1 MFGRSKQASKMGST
15 VAVIDLGT
23 TKFTCLIG
31 EWVDGA
37 MPAQLSGPLSAPY
50 AGGASISPDMNN
62 NDGHDQGYGQRPLG
76 SVLRII
82 GFGHQRARGMK
93 AGVLIDLDAAENAVR
108 DVVSQAEKM
117 AGHRVENVVV
127 SVSCGR
133 LQSLNYTTS
142 VRLNGNGVRSS
153 HIDEV
158 MVAGR
163 DYAAEDGRAVLHLMP
178 LGYTLDEATGVID
191 PINLVG
197 ELLELDLHAVTAD
210 VSPLKNIALLLERC
224 HLRAARIM
232 ATSYASALAVAD
244 PSEIELGTTVIDIGG
259 GTTKLALFANGY
271 FVHSEAIAV
280 GGDLIS
286 FEIAQALNCPLQ
298 EAERIKVLYGSAFSA
313 GIKLEGT
320 DWDKPIQYSIVGE
333 GQVTEGQISAA
344 QLADI
349 IRPKVQHIL
358 SLVTD
363 RLNNSGFGGHSG
375 QRLILTGG
383 GSQLNGLAEFA
394 SEIFSKPVRLGAPPA
409 LTGLPSEMLG
419 GAFSSS
425 IGLFEALQRYDL
437 ADEFTMKVA
446 RGQHQGGYWS
456 RMGAWLKDSF

>member
-1 MFGRSKQASKMGST
+1 MPT
-15 VAVIDLGT
+15 VA
-23 TKFTCLIG
+23 
-31 EWVDGA
+31 A
-37 MPAQLSGPLSAPY
+37 GPLTGSGEGIP
-50 AGGASISPDMNN
+50 GT
-62 NDGHDQGYGQRPLG
+62 RPLG
-76 SVLRII
+76 SILRII
-82 GFGHQRARGMK
+82 GYGHQRARGMK
-93 AGVLIDLDAAENAVR
+93 SGVLIDLDAAESAVR

-133 LQSLNYTTS
+133 LQSMNYTTS
-142 VRLNGNGVRSS
+142 VNLNGGGVRPS

-178 LGYTLDEATGVID
+178 LGYTLDEATGVVD
-191 PINLVG
+191 PLNLVG
-197 ELLELDLHAVTAD
+197 EMLELDLHAVTAD

-271 FVHSEAIAV
+271 FVHSDAIAV

-313 GIKLEGT
+313 GIELEGT
-320 DWDKPIQYSIVGE
+320 DWEKPILYSIVGE

-349 IRPKVQHIL
+349 IRPRVQHIL

-363 RLNNSGFGGHSG
+363 RLNNSGFGAHSG

-383 GSQLNGLAEFA
+383 GSQLNGLTEFA
-394 SEIFSKPVRLGAPPA
+394 SEVFAKPVRLGAPPA
-409 LTGLPSEMLG
+409 LEGLPNEMLG
-419 GAFSSS
+419 GAFASS

-437 ADEFTMKVA
+437 ADELTMKVA
-446 RGQHQGGYWS
+446 RGKNQGKYSG
-456 RMGAWLKDSF
+456 RMWAWFKESF